1 MKIESIATKLLKL
14 IIEKSDG
21 NDGPFLVGLSGGQGS
36 GKTTLCEKLEDLL
49 INKKVSCCVLS
60 LDDFYLSKA
69 KRRELAVHI
78 HPLAFTRGVPGTH
91 DVNLLKRVLAKLSE
105 KSSSSKIKTPIFSKL
120 SDDLLPKKQWR
131 VCSPYPQIIII
142 EGWCVGAEPSFLT
155 KSPNTPWEKK
165 NDPEGLWKSWTRKE
179 SGKYQSIWET
189 LDFMIFIKQDD
200 FEQVVNNRWN
210 QEVKNFKNAGV
221 KPSVSHQDIREFC
234 YHFETWT
241 HALWNCLPGIA
252 DLTITCAPNYD
263 YSWPKN

>member
-69 KRRELAVHI
+69 KRRELADRI

-91 DVNLLKRVLAKLSE
+91 DINLLKRVLAKLSE
-105 KSSSSKIKTPIFSKL
+105 KSPSSKIKTPIFSKL
-120 SDDLLPKKQWR
+120 SDDLLPKKRWR
-131 VCSPYPQIIII
+131 VCPPYPQIIII

-155 KSPNTPWEKK
+155 KSPYTMGKK
-165 NDPEGLWKSWTRKE
+165 NDPDGLWKSWTRKAIPIF
-179 SGKYQSIWET
+179 GKLWT
-189 LDFMIFIKQDD
+189 L
-200 FEQVVNNRWN
+200 
-210 QEVKNFKNAGV
+210 
-221 KPSVSHQDIREFC
+221 
-234 YHFETWT
+234 
-241 HALWNCLPGIA
+241 
-252 DLTITCAPNYD
+252 
-263 YSWPKN
+263 